1 VLSKFILYSCYF
13 KILVSAR
20 IKRLIGK
27 ALIEENGYSLVEI
40 DNVAYKPLKLALRGL
55 LSKTCSS
62 LYLFLR
68 EQPLIK
74 RCALIM
80 NCSIVLKQ
88 IF

>member
-13 KILVSAR
+13 EILVSAR

-27 ALIEENGYSLVEI
+27 GLIEENGCSIVEI

-55 LSKTCSS
+55 PSKTCSS
-62 LYLFLR
+62 LNLFLR

-74 RCALIM
+74 RYALIM
-80 NCSIVLKQ
+80 SCSIVLTQ